1 MGQLIAGTPVRN
13 YKPEWFRHL
22 VKQVDGKVDQHE
34 RPGYDSKE
42 QSMLEQI
49 GKLRLNE
56 ENAKNA

>member
-1 MGQLIAGTPVRN
+1 VLRVGFANLSGSDTWSN
-13 YKPEWFRHL
+13 KWTE
-22 VKQVDGKVDQHE
+22 KVNQHE

>member
-1 MGQLIAGTPVRN
+1 
-13 YKPEWFRHL
+13 
-22 VKQVDGKVDQHE
+22 VDFESTGNKVDLHE
-34 RPGYDSKE
+34 RPGHDSKE